1 MIKKIKDIAIIISKE
16 FRLRG
21 KGIKFITGP
30 GSTQQVGVMN
40 WKKGHGIIRHRHC
53 LQPRRKAIYTQ
64 EVILVRSGKIQVDL
78 YGPDEQFVESVILK
92 RGDII
97 CLLSGGHGI
106 TMLEDSELLEIKQ
119 GPYTAG
125 SDKVKF

>member
-16 FRLRG
+16 FRLG
-21 KGIKFITGP
+21 EKGIRFITEP
-30 GSTQQVGVMN
+30 DSIQQVGIMN
-40 WKKGHGIIRHRHC
+40 WEKGHDIIRHYHC

-78 YGPDEQFVESVILK
+78 YGLHEKFVESVILK
-92 RGDII
+92 KGDII

-119 GPYTAG
+119 GPYTAR
-125 SDKVKF
+125 SDKVRF